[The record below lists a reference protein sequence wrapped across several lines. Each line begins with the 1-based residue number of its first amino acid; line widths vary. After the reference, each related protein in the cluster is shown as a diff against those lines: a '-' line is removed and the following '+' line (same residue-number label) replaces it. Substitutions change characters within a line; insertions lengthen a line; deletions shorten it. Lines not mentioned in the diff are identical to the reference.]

1 MVGENRIHRIVI
13 LHFKILLVMPF
24 WDCFVT
30 LLLHAH
36 FLPSRFDYSL
46 AIILV
51 FAFFSCFTL
60 ALPMR

>member
-1 MVGENRIHRIVI
+1 
-13 LHFKILLVMPF
+13 MPF

-60 ALPMR
+60 ALPMRGVCCEECPLRAWDPRSL